1 MGRKLKLRSKTVK
14 GFYVITSPDLPGL
27 CVTGR
32 NNKGEAMAE
41 LLPSIHAYL
50 AMQGQEQEIDPADII
65 WENT

>member
-1 MGRKLKLRSKTVK
+1 MGRKLKLRSKTVN

-32 NNKGEAMAE
+32 NKGEAMAE

-50 AMQGQEQEIDPADII
+50 AMQGQEQEIDPADMI

>member
-1 MGRKLKLRSKTVK
+1 MSRKLKLRSKTVK

-32 NNKGEAMAE
+32 NKGEAMAE
-41 LLPSIHAYL
+41 LLPSINAYL
-50 AMQGQEQEIDPADII
+50 AMQGQERDIDPAGMI